1 MVQKFSGPDGDV
13 DGGCMSSEVEVVRSA
28 LRQAAKTL
36 DQNLR
41 SFSGQGTPGDLQ
53 SRGVVSAQHL
63 GDWDA
68 GQALAASTSLAN
80 RNISL
85 GYEKFLREYQAAIA
99 ALLRVASLYHDAEE
113 MTAERVRSLI
123 ADARER

>member
-1 MVQKFSGPDGDV
+1 
-13 DGGCMSSEVEVVRSA
+13 MSSEVEVVRSA

-41 SFSGQGTPGDLQ
+41 SFSGQGTPSDLQ
-53 SRGVVSAQHL
+53 SRGAVTAHHL

-68 GQALAASTSLAN
+68 GQALAATTSLAN
-80 RNISL
+80 RNISR
-85 GYEKFLREYQAAIA
+85 GYEKFLGEYQAAIA
-99 ALLRVASLYHDAEE
+99 ALLRVASLYDDAEE

-123 ADARER
+123 AGATER